1 MINKS
6 TIQKLFSVK
15 ATVTVILVA
24 LVAGGIYASIH
35 KKTLNTESASASS
48 ENEPLVIKATGLDLK
63 ESVTNVGDVEKV
75 IAKWVETNPEAIIQ
89 SVVAM
94 QKKAAEKQQE
104 DAQKNVVNKK
114 SDLFNNKKTPSFAPK
129 GYDVSVVE
137 FFDYNCGYCKKAQ
150 SSVEELLKQDK
161 KVRVIFKELPILGAS
176 SVELSKVALAVNIVD
191 SSKYLDFH
199 DALMKGSA
207 RTKEDAIKIVKDLG
221 IDAGKVEKALTDKKS
236 DIEEQIKLNQE
247 LAATI
252 GINGTPAFVVG
263 EELIPGAVD
272 LGTLKEKISAQRKK

>member
-1 MINKS
+1 MINKA
-6 TIQKLFSVK
+6 TIQKLFSIK

-24 LVAGGIYASIH
+24 LVAGGIYSAIN
-35 KKTLNTESASASS
+35 KKTLNTEPTTS
-48 ENEPLVIKATGLDLK
+48 ENEALAIKATGLDLK
-63 ESVTNVGDVEKV
+63 QPVTNIGDVEKV
-75 IAKWVETNPEAIIQ
+75 IVKWVETNPEAIIQ

-104 DAQKNVVNKK
+104 SAQKNVSLRK
-114 SDLFNNKKTPSFAPK
+114 SELFDNKKTPTHSPK
-129 GYDVSVVE
+129 GYDVSLVE

-150 SSVEELLKQDK
+150 SSIEKLLKQDK
-161 KVRVIFKELPILGAS
+161 KVRIIFKELPILGSS
-176 SVELSKVALAVNIVD
+176 SVELSKVAIAVNMIKSESYV
-191 SSKYLDFH
+191 DFH
-199 DALMKGSA
+199 SALMKGSA
-207 RTKEDAIKIVKDLG
+207 RTKESAIKIAQGLG
-221 IDAGKVEKALTDKKS
+221 IDEAKLRKTLTNKNS

-272 LGTLKEKISAQRKK
+272 LTTLKDKISAQREK

>member
-15 ATVTVILVA
+15 ATVTVILIA
-24 LVAGGIYASIH
+24 LVAGGIYSAIH
-35 KKTLNTESASASS
+35 KKGQTAGSETATS
-48 ENEPLVIKATGLDLK
+48 ENEPVVLKATGLDLK
-63 ESVTNVGDVEKV
+63 QPITNVGDVEKV

-94 QKKAAEKQQE
+94 QKQAAEKQQQ
-104 DAQKNVVNKK
+104 DAQKNVVTKK
-114 SDLFNNKKTPSFAPK
+114 SDLFNNKTNPTHSPK
-129 GYDVSVVE
+129 GYNVSLVE

-161 KVRVIFKELPILGAS
+161 KVRIIFKELPILGAS
-176 SVELSKVALAVNIVD
+176 STELSKVAIAVNIMD

-199 DALMKGSA
+199 DALMKGNA
-207 RTKEDAIKIVKDLG
+207 RTKEEAIKVASGLG
-221 IDAGKVEKALTDKKS
+221 IDEARLQKTLTDKKS
-236 DIEEQIKLNQE
+236 DIENQIKANQD
-247 LAATI
+247 LAAAI
-252 GINGTPAFVVG
+252 GIGGTPAFVIG

-272 LGTLKEKISAQRKK
+272 LATLKDKIAAQRK